1 MFYALTE
8 IFNFMQKT
16 QTILDTPLIGRS
28 MNELESLATFLGYKN
43 YRGKQIFDWIYR
55 KNVNGYSEMSDL
67 PNSLIEKLFDI
78 PFHPLKMVNND
89 ISTSKQ
95 TQKYLFELKSG
106 EKIESVL
113 MVDGNRITICLS
125 TQVGCA
131 VDCDFCATGKMGFI
145 QNLTAGEILD
155 QFLQLQKIIEKRITN
170 VVFMGMGEPFLN
182 YENSIVAAN
191 LLHHPKG
198 INMGAWRITISTAGI
213 TKKIKQ
219 FANDDH
225 PYKLAV
231 SLNGSNQEQRLMTMP
246 ITKTQSFSELLEVSQ
261 YYTHRTRKRVT
272 FEYVLMA
279 GVNDNPKDAKDL
291 KEILAPIN
299 CKLNLIPY
307 NEINGPY
314 RRPAN
319 DTIKLFIS
327 SLKNASFPVTVRWSK
342 GQDIDAGCGQL
353 ATVSDNSK

>member
-1 MFYALTE
+1 MSEHLTVT
-8 IFNFMQKT
+8 KK
-16 QTILDTPLIGRS
+16 PLIGLSMEDLELFARS
-28 MNELESLATFLGYKN
+28 LGHQSF
-43 YRGKQIFDWIYR
+43 RGRQLFDWIYR
-55 KNVNGYSEMSDL
+55 KNVYDFSEMSDL
-67 PNSLIEKLFDI
+67 PISLREKLSDI
-78 PFHPLKMVNND
+78 PLHPLKMVNND
-89 ISTSKQ
+89 VSTSKQ
-95 TQKYLFELKSG
+95 TQKYLFELESG

-113 MVDGNRITICLS
+113 MVDGKRVTICLS

-155 QFLQLQKIIEKRITN
+155 QFLQLQKIIEKKITN

-182 YENSIVAAN
+182 YNNSILAAD

-219 FANDDH
+219 FANDAH

-261 YYTHRTRKRVT
+261 YYTHQTRKRVT

-279 GVNDNPKDAKDL
+279 GVNDDTVDAKNL

-314 RRPAN
+314 RRPS
-319 DTIKLFIS
+319 DTVIKLFIS

-353 ATVSDNSK
+353 ATVSEVNK

>member
-1 MFYALTE
+1 MSEHLTVT
-8 IFNFMQKT
+8 KK
-16 QTILDTPLIGRS
+16 PLIGLSMEDLELFVRS
-28 MNELESLATFLGYKN
+28 LGHQSF
-43 YRGKQIFDWIYR
+43 RGRQLFDWIYR
-55 KNVNGYSEMSDL
+55 KNVYDYSEMSDL
-67 PNSLIEKLFDI
+67 PISLREKLSDV
-78 PFHPLKMVNND
+78 PLHPLKMVNND
-89 ISTSKQ
+89 VSTSKQ
-95 TQKYLFELKSG
+95 TQKYLFELESG

-113 MVDGNRITICLS
+113 MVDGKRVTICLS

-155 QFLQLQKIIEKRITN
+155 QFLQLQKIIEKKITN

-182 YENSIVAAN
+182 YNNSILAAD

-219 FANDDH
+219 FANDAH
-225 PYKLAV
+225 PYKLAI

-279 GVNDNPKDAKDL
+279 GVNDDPIDAKNL
-291 KEILAPIN
+291 KEILAHIN

-314 RRPAN
+314 RRPS
-319 DTIKLFIS
+319 DTEIKLFIS

-353 ATVSDNSK
+353 ATVSEVNK

>member
-1 MFYALTE
+1 MSEHLTVT
-8 IFNFMQKT
+8 KK
-16 QTILDTPLIGRS
+16 PLIGLSMEDLELFARS
-28 MNELESLATFLGYKN
+28 LGHQSF
-43 YRGKQIFDWIYR
+43 RGRQLFDWIYR
-55 KNVNGYSEMSDL
+55 KNVYDYSEMSDL
-67 PNSLIEKLFDI
+67 PISLREKLSDI
-78 PFHPLKMVNND
+78 PLHPLKMVNND
-89 ISTSKQ
+89 VSTSKQ
-95 TQKYLFELKSG
+95 TQKYLFELESG

-113 MVDGNRITICLS
+113 MVDGKRVTICLS

-155 QFLQLQKIIEKRITN
+155 QFLQLQKIIEKKITN

-182 YENSIVAAN
+182 YNNSILAAD

-225 PYKLAV
+225 PYKLAI

-319 DTIKLFIS
+319 DKIKLFIS

>member
-1 MFYALTE
+1 MSEHLTLS
-8 IFNFMQKT
+8 QK
-16 QTILDTPLIGRS
+16 PLIGLL
-28 MNELESLATFLGYKN
+28 MEDLELFAGSLGHQSF
-43 YRGKQIFDWIYR
+43 RGRQLFDWIYR
-55 KNVNGYSEMSDL
+55 KNVYNYSEMSDL
-67 PNSLIEKLFDI
+67 PLSLREKIAEI
-78 PFHPLKMVNND
+78 PIHPLKMVNND
-89 ISTSKQ
+89 MSTSKQ
-95 TQKYLFELKSG
+95 TQKYLFELESG

-113 MVDGNRITICLS
+113 MIDGKRVTICLS

-145 QNLTAGEILD
+145 QNLTAGEIID
-155 QFLQLQKIIEKRITN
+155 QFLQLQKIIERKITN

-182 YENSIVAAN
+182 YESSILAAD

-219 FANDDH
+219 YANDGH

-231 SLNGSNQEQRLMTMP
+231 SLNGSYEEQRLITMP

-261 YYTHRTRKRVT
+261 YYTHQSRKRVT

-279 GVNDNPKDAKDL
+279 GVNDNPQDAKNL
-291 KEILAPIN
+291 KQILGPIN

-314 RRPAN
+314 RRPA
-319 DTIKLFIS
+319 DAEIKLFIS
-327 SLKNASFPVTVRWSK
+327 ALKNASFPVTVRWSK

-353 ATVSDNSK
+353 ATASDYSK

>member
-1 MFYALTE
+1 MSEHLTLT
-8 IFNFMQKT
+8 KK
-16 QTILDTPLIGRS
+16 PLIGLL
-28 MNELESLATFLGYKN
+28 MEDLELFACSLGHQSF
-43 YRGKQIFDWIYR
+43 RGRQLFDWIYR
-55 KNVNGYSEMSDL
+55 KNVYDYSEMSDL
-67 PNSLIEKLFDI
+67 PISLREKLSDI
-78 PFHPLKMVNND
+78 PLHPLKMVNND
-89 ISTSKQ
+89 VSTSKQ
-95 TQKYLFELKSG
+95 TQKYLFELESG

-113 MVDGNRITICLS
+113 MVDGKRVTICLS

-155 QFLQLQKIIEKRITN
+155 QFLQLQKIIEKKITN

-182 YENSIVAAN
+182 YNNSILAAD

-219 FANDDH
+219 FANDAH

-261 YYTHRTRKRVT
+261 YYTHQTRKRVT

-279 GVNDNPKDAKDL
+279 GVNDDMVDAKNL

-307 NEINGPY
+307 NEINGLY
-314 RRPAN
+314 RRPS
-319 DTIKLFIS
+319 DTVIKLFIS

-353 ATVSDNSK
+353 ATVSEDNK

>member
-1 MFYALTE
+1 MSEHLTVT
-8 IFNFMQKT
+8 KK
-16 QTILDTPLIGRS
+16 PLIGLSMEDLELFARS
-28 MNELESLATFLGYKN
+28 LGHQSF
-43 YRGKQIFDWIYR
+43 RGRQLFDWIYR
-55 KNVNGYSEMSDL
+55 KNVYDYSEMSDL
-67 PNSLIEKLFDI
+67 PISLREKLSDI
-78 PFHPLKMVNND
+78 PLHPLKMVNND
-89 ISTSKQ
+89 VSTSKQ
-95 TQKYLFELKSG
+95 TQKYLFELESG

-113 MVDGNRITICLS
+113 MVDGKRVTICLS

-155 QFLQLQKIIEKRITN
+155 QFLQLQKIIEKKITN

-182 YENSIVAAN
+182 YNNSILAAD

-219 FANDDH
+219 FANDAH

-261 YYTHRTRKRVT
+261 YYTHQTRKRVT

-279 GVNDNPKDAKDL
+279 GVNDDTVDAKNL

-314 RRPAN
+314 RRPS
-319 DTIKLFIS
+319 DTEIKLFIS

-353 ATVSDNSK
+353 ATVSEDNK

>member
-1 MFYALTE
+1 MSEHLTLT
-8 IFNFMQKT
+8 KK
-16 QTILDTPLIGRS
+16 PLIGLL
-28 MNELESLATFLGYKN
+28 MEDLELFACSLGHQSF
-43 YRGKQIFDWIYR
+43 RGRQLFDWIYR
-55 KNVNGYSEMSDL
+55 KNVYDYSEMSDL
-67 PNSLIEKLFDI
+67 PISLREKLSDI
-78 PFHPLKMVNND
+78 PLHPLKMVNND
-89 ISTSKQ
+89 VSTSKQ
-95 TQKYLFELKSG
+95 TQKYLFELESG

-113 MVDGNRITICLS
+113 MVDGKRVTICLS

-155 QFLQLQKIIEKRITN
+155 QFLQLQKIIEKKITN
-170 VVFMGMGEPFLN
+170 IVFMGMGEPFLN
-182 YENSIVAAN
+182 YNNSILAAD

-198 INMGAWRITISTAGI
+198 INMGAWRITISTAGV

-219 FANDDH
+219 FANDAH

-231 SLNGSNQEQRLMTMP
+231 SLNGSSQEQRLMTMP

-261 YYTHRTRKRVT
+261 YYTHRSRKRVT

-279 GVNDNPKDAKDL
+279 GVNDDPIDAKNL
-291 KEILAPIN
+291 KEILAHIN

-314 RRPAN
+314 RRPS
-319 DTIKLFIS
+319 DTEIKLFIS

-353 ATVSDNSK
+353 ATVSEVNK

>member
-1 MFYALTE
+1 MSEHLTVT
-8 IFNFMQKT
+8 KK
-16 QTILDTPLIGRS
+16 PLIGLL
-28 MNELESLATFLGYKN
+28 MEDLELFACSIGHQSF
-43 YRGKQIFDWIYR
+43 RGRQLFDWIYR
-55 KNVNGYSEMSDL
+55 KNVYDYSEMSDL
-67 PNSLIEKLFDI
+67 PISLREKLSDI
-78 PFHPLKMVNND
+78 PLHPLKMVNND
-89 ISTSKQ
+89 VSTSKQ
-95 TQKYLFELKSG
+95 TQKYLFELESG

-113 MVDGNRITICLS
+113 MVDGKRVTICLS

-155 QFLQLQKIIEKRITN
+155 QFLQLQKIIEKKITN

-182 YENSIVAAN
+182 YNNSILAAD

-219 FANDDH
+219 FANDAH

-231 SLNGSNQEQRLMTMP
+231 SLNGSSQEQRLMTMP

-261 YYTHRTRKRVT
+261 YYTHQTRKRVT

-279 GVNDNPKDAKDL
+279 GVNDDTVDAKNL

-314 RRPAN
+314 RRPS
-319 DTIKLFIS
+319 DTEIKLFIS

-353 ATVSDNSK
+353 ATVSEVNK

>member
-1 MFYALTE
+1 MSEHLTVT
-8 IFNFMQKT
+8 KK
-16 QTILDTPLIGRS
+16 PLIGLSMEDLELFARS
-28 MNELESLATFLGYKN
+28 LGHQSF
-43 YRGKQIFDWIYR
+43 RGRQLFDWIYR
-55 KNVNGYSEMSDL
+55 KNVYDYSEMSDL
-67 PNSLIEKLFDI
+67 PISLREKLSDI
-78 PFHPLKMVNND
+78 PLHPLKMVNND
-89 ISTSKQ
+89 VSTSKQ
-95 TQKYLFELKSG
+95 TQKYLFELESG

-113 MVDGNRITICLS
+113 MVDGKRVTICLS

-155 QFLQLQKIIEKRITN
+155 QFLQLQKIIEKKITN

-182 YENSIVAAN
+182 YNNSILAAD

-219 FANDDH
+219 FANDAH

-279 GVNDNPKDAKDL
+279 GVNDDTVDAKNL

-314 RRPAN
+314 RRPS
-319 DTIKLFIS
+319 DTVIKLFIS

-353 ATVSDNSK
+353 ATVSEVNK